1 MLTNLQQKL
10 TRRYTGTECYGS
22 LIVNG
27 PPTESKDVQTIDSIS
42 SNLKKRYTETE
53 MYGTLIVNGPPTSSE
68 QGPSIN
74 ELTQGLKRRYTDTEM
89 CGSLILHGPP
99 TTPTQQTKSKWF
111 DPMSEVRVLCIYM
124 HFFGVILYVLMM
136 RETNTS
142 LCTQNVRKNA
152 RKWRKSS

>member
-42 SNLKKRYTETE
+42 SGLKKRYTDTE
-53 MYGTLIVNGPPTSSE
+53 MYGTLVLNEPPTSPG
-68 QGPSIN
+68 QAGPTMN

-89 CGSLILHGPP
+89 CGTLIVHGPP
-99 TTPTQQTKSKWF
+99 TTPTQHAKHKWF
-111 DPMSEVRVLCIYM
+111 DPMSEVRVLR
-124 HFFGVILYVLMM
+124 LYIML
-136 RETNTS
+136 S
-142 LCTQNVRKNA
+142 CA
-152 RKWRKSS
+152 RFLNYDYE